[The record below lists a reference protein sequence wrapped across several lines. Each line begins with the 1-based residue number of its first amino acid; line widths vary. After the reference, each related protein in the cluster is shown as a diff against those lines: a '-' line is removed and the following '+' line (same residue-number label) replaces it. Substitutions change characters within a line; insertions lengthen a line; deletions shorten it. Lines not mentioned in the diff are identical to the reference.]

1 MYAHKTQGLTDCLT
15 GALSMMRQIFKF
27 WLGSSTRGAL
37 RPQLSTLLC
46 VRHQLNTLLCVC
58 RVGGELAATS
68 RAVQNLA
75 RNRGKAHT
83 AMHLAAHTAMHLAAH
98 TAMHLAEPLH
108 QAAEVRERLNATRV
122 TAQFSATLM
131 LRRSFSRLTSETR
144 RCSLTSTSCL
154 VAVFDWA

>member
-58 RVGGELAATS
+58 RVGDELAATS

-75 RNRGKAHT
+75 RNRGK
-83 AMHLAAHTAMHLAAH
+83 AHTAMHLAAH

>member
-83 AMHLAAHTAMHLAAH
+83 AMHLAAHTAMHLA
-98 TAMHLAEPLH
+98 EPLH